1 MIRRCVVV
9 GVLAQ
14 LAGCQFSS
22 STIGPRGPGSGR
34 VGGGGDGSTLTVP
47 NMFGMTKAQAVEA
60 LRSAGHRGNVSED
73 GSGCGSVE
81 QGRVI
86 EIGMICYQFPPPGRV
101 QPAKL
106 AVSLR
111 VQTENP
117 WFGNVGKHHE
127 WRLMPNV
134 IGMQIE
140 QARGEMK
147 RVGFKRDDRVRLM
160 WVDEASCKP
169 LTICRTY
176 PAPLERWGVNSEM
189 NVYAGRDPNAAKLDE
204 PKPDGATPDGPK
216 SDGKP
221 KPEPFF

>member
-1 MIRRCVVV
+1 MISRCVVV

-22 STIGPRGPGSGR
+22 SVTGPTGPTGNGRARPTPSGSMTIP
-34 VGGGGDGSTLTVP
+34 D
-47 NMFGMTKAQAVEA
+47 MFGMTKAQALEA
-60 LRSAGHRGNVSED
+60 LRRAGYRGTPSED
-73 GSGCGSVE
+73 SSACGSVE
-81 QGRVI
+81 NGRVI
-86 EIGMICYQFPPPGRV
+86 EIGVICYQHPPAGRETGAGLPISIRV
-101 QPAKL
+101 QKD
-106 AVSLR
+106 
-111 VQTENP
+111 NP

-134 IGMQIE
+134 VGMQLE
-140 QARGEMK
+140 QARAEMK

-160 WVDEASCKP
+160 WVDEPSCKP

-176 PAPLERWGVNSEM
+176 PAPLERWGINSEM
-189 NVYAGRDPNAAKLDE
+189 NVYAGRDPNAAKADE
-204 PKPDGATPDGPK
+204 PKADGPKADEPK